1 MMRIHHVLLPV
12 AALAF
17 SGCNLFSGKCTYE
30 LRSLDAAGQINQN
43 GASFAAAQLTLSEQR
58 GSLQGQ
64 SIAWIVTSDA
74 LKGHVTS
81 ASFKDSSNP
90 SQVLLDLPIA
100 SADRPEI
107 SQGTASSSM
116 GANLGG
122 FHDILAAGHGIIEL
136 QTDNPSQP
144 TVTMPLA
151 ATSVGTRVRPY
162 CS

>member
-1 MMRIHHVLLPV
+1 MRTLLLPV
-12 AALAF
+12 AALAI

-30 LRSLDAAGQINQN
+30 LRSLETTGQISQN
-43 GASFAAAQLTLSEQR
+43 GAPFASAQFTLSEQR

-64 SIAWIVTSDA
+64 SVAWLVAADD

-90 SQVLLDLPIA
+90 SQVLLDLGVA

-107 SQGTASSSM
+107 SQGTASTNL
-116 GANLGG
+116 GANLAG
-122 FHDILAAGHGIIEL
+122 FEDIIVAGRGIIEL
-136 QTDNPSQP
+136 QTDEPGQL
-144 TVTMPLA
+144 TVDVPVTL
-151 ATSVGTRVRPY
+151 TNDSGWVRPF